1 MSKLNERSQGI
12 VFRYFTWII
21 SFILFFVM
29 MGVALPL
36 EFLCS
41 QGFSDQ
47 NIDWVMDQY
56 VPAVWASSGLFI
68 FETFIYWLQD
78 IFKGV
83 SMCTLI
89 PVLPFFAFYGFYH
102 LFDHLNPFSMIP
114 FTHGR
119 ARRAKW
125 EDVKEMG
132 LLKGF
137 IFVLGKFKGHFLRLN
152 ETLSVLATAPPGT
165 GKTTAIVV
173 PTILDGDGISMIVND
188 PKPEICFQTSAY
200 RSKQGPVY
208 IINWGGEDDPDNN
221 IFWPSW
227 NPLSPVSI
235 PEPGAERDLYIDV
248 ISNIFVQEKKNSSA
262 DPHWTKTGRNAL
274 TGLIHFV
281 VNKCEKA
288 RANDYFKK
296 RFKEGAFNSEDAYIL
311 ESYYMEMKDPIAL
324 GALNLLRQ
332 GKLNAANYVPIGSWE
347 DLPDQWVGHEAC
359 MAMIVDWMTE
369 SQLKMAEEVNKRK
382 RQGDQM
388 AGLSD
393 IMKELFQNAARESKK
408 YGYSHRAVQEM
419 TKLANTPDKERGSI
433 ISTVDAGIGIFK
445 NQAVR
450 QRTSTTDF
458 TFRDLRGMVD
468 PKDGKMKPVT
478 VYLSINENDS
488 EALGPIS
495 GVFIDLMSRYL
506 IAHKPDAVTRDG
518 TKVGPYPVMFVL
530 DEFPAMPKLDAVIS
544 GPARGRGQKVS
555 YLLIAQDLEQI
566 SAGYGSEYV
575 EIILS
580 TTAAKIVLT
589 QANDKTADRFANML
603 AKTTNIDKSFEGG
616 DINKVFGTSV
626 VEKTKVD
633 DTFSKNNILTLEKG
647 KQIVM
652 IQGKTDRPILADS
665 PAWYNEP
672 DMKKKVA
679 MGTSTYIPEWLH
691 NKRKKEYEKIMAK
704 RRAELGLEEDAD
716 IEEAEVLSEVHENTA
731 EAEKKPHKTEQ

>member
-1 MSKLNERSQGI
+1 
-12 VFRYFTWII
+12 
-21 SFILFFVM
+21 
-29 MGVALPL
+29 
-36 EFLCS
+36 
-41 QGFSDQ
+41 
-47 NIDWVMDQY
+47 
-56 VPAVWASSGLFI
+56 
-68 FETFIYWLQD
+68 
-78 IFKGV
+78 
-83 SMCTLI
+83 
-89 PVLPFFAFYGFYH
+89 
-102 LFDHLNPFSMIP
+102 
-114 FTHGR
+114 
-119 ARRAKW
+119 
-125 EDVKEMG
+125 
-132 LLKGF
+132 
-137 IFVLGKFKGHFLRLN
+137 
-152 ETLSVLATAPPGT
+152 
-165 GKTTAIVV
+165 
-173 PTILDGDGISMIVND
+173 
-188 PKPEICFQTSAY
+188 
-200 RSKQGPVY
+200 
-208 IINWGGEDDPDNN
+208 
-221 IFWPSW
+221 
-227 NPLSPVSI
+227 
-235 PEPGAERDLYIDV
+235 
-248 ISNIFVQEKKNSSA
+248 
-262 DPHWTKTGRNAL
+262 
-274 TGLIHFV
+274 
-281 VNKCEKA
+281 
-288 RANDYFKK
+288 
-296 RFKEGAFNSEDAYIL
+296 
-311 ESYYMEMKDPIAL
+311 
-324 GALNLLRQ
+324 
-332 GKLNAANYVPIGSWE
+332 
-347 DLPDQWVGHEAC
+347 
-359 MAMIVDWMTE
+359 
-369 SQLKMAEEVNKRK
+369 
-382 RQGDQM
+382 
-388 AGLSD
+388 
-393 IMKELFQNAARESKK
+393 
-408 YGYSHRAVQEM
+408 
-419 TKLANTPDKERGSI
+419 
-433 ISTVDAGIGIFK
+433 
-445 NQAVR
+445 
-450 QRTSTTDF
+450 
-458 TFRDLRGMVD
+458 MVD